1 MNTTSPDTAVPA
13 RMHLRVRYPQLFDWV
28 SMAIYVLLVY
38 SWALGIYPLGRDYAA
53 PELPAALAPVWQ
65 AVQAA
70 FGSSFWSYQLFNAIV
85 LYGCM
90 IATFYLMRLG
100 HQGPWWLGT
109 LAAVLFMANPVHT
122 ESVANL
128 CGMIDLLPCFLALV
142 ALAVYMRTVRS
153 GQFRWLLLAVPL
165 TVLAM
170 LAAPENAGLA
180 LVCALFEAV
189 CASDP
194 VRKRIMRLAPVL
206 LAVLGA
212 SLPHG
217 KAMFAHGGNVAAMF
231 GPLHLIL
238 YPIGFLPITA
248 RYIQEIPLLGWCMA
262 VPVVALIALIYWR
275 ARRPM
280 ILFGLLA
287 MPAVRVFG
295 GGRPFEPVHLI
306 GGGQLLLA
314 NAFFAIALTA
324 LFHRIMDH
332 PKWRRL
338 TVSGTS
344 LLCLIFMVVQVHA
357 LVQWRSA
364 GNLLRDFHAQLR
376 MMNGEASG
384 PVSGEALL
392 ISPDIHYVEGAPLCL
407 SSSLMIGDQNVPY
420 RPDLPTF
427 SGGVFAAP
435 KINIFRRKG
444 VHVKSNIEDD
454 RVVAVVEGATH
465 FDAVPL
471 ENCWK
476 WNVEQGSVG
485 PLKIWAELP
494 EAGPHLLVF
503 PGQFPWPSSEP

>member
-1 MNTTSPDTAVPA
+1 
-13 RMHLRVRYPQLFDWV
+13 
-28 SMAIYVLLVY
+28 
-38 SWALGIYPLGRDYAA
+38 
-53 PELPAALAPVWQ
+53 
-65 AVQAA
+65 
-70 FGSSFWSYQLFNAIV
+70 
-85 LYGCM
+85 M
-90 IATFYLMRLG
+90 IAIFYLMRLG

-128 CGMIDLLPCFLALV
+128 CGMIDLLPCFLALT
-142 ALAVYMRTVRS
+142 ALAVYMLTVRS
-153 GQFRWLLLAVPL
+153 GSFRWLLLAVPL
-165 TVLAM
+165 TVLAT

-180 LVCALFEAV
+180 LVCALFETV
-189 CASDP
+189 CASDSA
-194 VRKRIMRLAPVL
+194 RKRIMRLAPVL

-212 SLPHG
+212 SLTHG
-217 KAMFAHGGNVAAMF
+217 KAMFAHDGNVAAMF

-248 RYIQEIPLLGWCMA
+248 RYIQEIPVLGWLMA
-262 VPVVALIALIYWR
+262 VPVVTLIALIYWK

-287 MPAVRVFG
+287 MPAVRIFG

-344 LLCLIFMVVQVHA
+344 LLCLIFMVVQMHA

-364 GNLLRDFHAQLR
+364 GNLLRDFHTQLR
-376 MMNGEASG
+376 MMKNETLE
-384 PVSGEALL
+384 PVFEEALL
-392 ISPDIHYVEGAPLCL
+392 ISPDIHYVEGAPVCL
-407 SSSLMIGDQNVPY
+407 SASLMIGDQNVPY
-420 RPDLPTF
+420 RPDVPTF
-427 SGGVFAAP
+427 SGGVFGGP

-444 VHVKSNIEDD
+444 VYVQSSIEDD
-454 RVVAVVEGATH
+454 RVIAVVEGATH
-465 FDAVPL
+465 FDVVPL
-471 ENCWK
+471 EDCWK
-476 WNVEQGSVG
+476 WNVERGG
-485 PLKIWAELP
+485 RDPIIWAELP
-494 EAGPHLLVF
+494 EGNPHLLVF
-503 PGQFPWPSSEP
+503 PGQFPWPSPEP